1 MPLSCGRLWNMNESS
16 DGSPS
21 AARGA
26 QPGTGYS
33 ILNLFSG
40 FLKTG
45 NRVSEGRTAPDGMLA
60 GAGVG
65 NLNSLRVRD
74 VAVPKADIVAVP
86 HDMNRESLVG
96 VFRESGYSRLP
107 VYRDSLD
114 NPLGMIHLKDLALAY
129 GFNGKSG
136 RFNLKKLIR
145 PLLFAPP
152 SMPVSVLFQKM
163 QSERRHMALVIDEY
177 GGVDGLVTTEDL
189 VEQVVG
195 EIVDEHDAEANPS
208 CVEEA
213 PGIFLCQARMSLEAF
228 QDTVGEVFL
237 DGDSDED
244 IGTLGGL
251 VFMAC
256 GRVPVRGEV
265 IPLGRGYEVEIVE
278 ADPRRIRRLR
288 VRRTGGQA

>member
-1 MPLSCGRLWNMNESS
+1 
-16 DGSPS
+16 
-21 AARGA
+21 
-26 QPGTGYS
+26 
-33 ILNLFSG
+33 
-40 FLKTG
+40 
-45 NRVSEGRTAPDGMLA
+45 MLT
-60 GAGVG
+60 GVG
-65 NLNSLRVRD
+65 IGKMSSLRVQD

-86 HDMNRESLVG
+86 VDTSRVDLVG
-96 VFRESGYSRLP
+96 VFRKSGYSRLP
-107 VYRDSLD
+107 VYRETLD

-136 RFNLKKLIR
+136 RFGLRKLIR

-152 SMPVSVLFQKM
+152 SMPVSLLFQKM

-189 VEQVVG
+189 VELVVG
-195 EIVDEHDAEANPS
+195 EIVDEHDAEANPQ

-213 PGIFLCQARMSLEAF
+213 PGIFLCMARMSLEAF
-228 QDTVGEVFL
+228 QDTMGEVFL

-244 IGTLGGL
+244 IDTLGGL

-288 VRRTGGQA
+288 VRRTGSQA

>member
-1 MPLSCGRLWNMNESS
+1 MNESS

-26 QPGTGYS
+26 QSGTGNNV
-33 ILNLFSG
+33 LNLLSG
-40 FLKTG
+40 LLGF
-45 NRVSEGRTAPDGMLA
+45 GRRGSDGRAVPDGMLT
-60 GAGVG
+60 GVG
-65 NLNSLRVRD
+65 IGKMSSLRVQD

-86 HDMNRESLVG
+86 VDTSRVDLVG
-96 VFRESGYSRLP
+96 VFRKSGYSRLP
-107 VYRDSLD
+107 VYRETLD

-136 RFNLKKLIR
+136 RFGLRKLIR

-152 SMPVSVLFQKM
+152 SMPVSLLFQKM

-189 VEQVVG
+189 VELVVG
-195 EIVDEHDAEANPS
+195 EIVDEHDAEANPP

-213 PGIFLCQARMSLEAF
+213 PGIFLCLARMSLEAF
-228 QDTVGEVFL
+228 QDTMGEVFL

-244 IGTLGGL
+244 IDTLGGL

-288 VRRTGGQA
+288 VRRTGSQA